1 MTVQT
6 DPNMLVFV
14 PVGLEKRINV
24 GLRVNGGL
32 PFFIDFFMAGPA
44 LLGPYS
50 RNSRNGFIIGNRFRE
65 IFAKTKDDPG
75 MNALIPE
82 IKEGHRQG

>member
-1 MTVQT
+1 
-6 DPNMLVFV
+6 
-14 PVGLEKRINV
+14 
-24 GLRVNGGL
+24 
-32 PFFIDFFMAGPA
+32 MAGPA